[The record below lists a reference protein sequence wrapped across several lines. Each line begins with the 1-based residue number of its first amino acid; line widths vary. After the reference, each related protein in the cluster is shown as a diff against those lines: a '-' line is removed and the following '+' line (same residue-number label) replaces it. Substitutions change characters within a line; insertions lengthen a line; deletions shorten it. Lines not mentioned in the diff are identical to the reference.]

1 MRRTFPQLRAET
13 AKLVERAHEKN
24 SWPALEIDGMLL
36 LQAPSL
42 AGKRLKHAFTTRK
55 GGNTPPPFDTFNL
68 GRHDAAIDYWEDA
81 LANRKKL
88 CAGLEIPYAELRVP
102 GQVHSKRVV
111 FAEDA
116 QQLKEVDAVATVS
129 SDVPILLHY
138 ADCVPIIIF
147 DPRRSALAVVHA
159 GWRGT
164 AAMIAS
170 EAVTALVNRA
180 GSEAWDLIAA
190 VGPAI
195 GSCCYPTSAEA
206 AKSLASTVTDGELFI
221 TLRDGQPCPDLQAIN
236 AMQLLERGLSIVD
249 VSDQCTA
256 CNSGLFYSHRKSG
269 GITGRQGA
277 IACLI

>member
-1 MRRTFPQLRAET
+1 MRAET
-13 AKLVERAHEKN
+13 AKLVDRAHEKI
-24 SWPALEIDGMLL
+24 SWQMVDANGMLL
-36 LQAPSL
+36 LQAPCF
-42 AGKRLKHAFTTRK
+42 AGQRLKHAFTTRK
-55 GGNTPPPFDTFNL
+55 GGNTPAPFDNFNL
-68 GRHDAAIDYWEDA
+68 GRHDAAIDHWNDA
-81 LANRKKL
+81 MENRKKL
-88 CAGLEIPYAELRVP
+88 CEALDMPFGNLRVP

-170 EAVTALVNRA
+170 EAVTALMNRA

-206 AKSLASTVTDGELFI
+206 AKSLASTITDGELFI
-221 TLRDGQPCPDLQAIN
+221 TLRDGQPCPDLRAIN
-236 AMQLLERGLSIVD
+236 AMQLLERGLNVVE
-249 VSDQCTA
+249 VSDLCTS
-256 CNSGLFYSHRKSG
+256 CNPDLFYSHRQSG

-277 IACLI
+277 IASLI

>member
-1 MRRTFPQLRAET
+1 MRFET
-13 AKLVERAHEKN
+13 AKLVEKAYEKS
-24 SWPALEIDGMLL
+24 SWPTVEIDGLQL

-42 AGKRLKHAFTTRK
+42 TGKRLKHAFTTRK
-55 GGNTPPPFDTFNL
+55 GGNTPAPFDSFNL
-68 GRHDAAIDYWEDA
+68 GRHDAAVDHWNDA
-81 LANRKKL
+81 LENRKKL
-88 CAGLEIPYAELRVP
+88 CSALDVPFADLRVP

-111 FAEDA
+111 FAEDS

-129 SDVPILLHY
+129 SNVPVLLHY

-170 EAVTALVNRA
+170 EAVTALVTRA

-221 TLRDGQPCPDLQAIN
+221 TLRDGQPCPDLRAIN
-236 AMQLLERGLSIVD
+236 AMQLLERGLSVVD
-249 VSDQCTA
+249 VSDLCTA
-256 CNSGLFYSHRKSG
+256 CNPDIFYSHRQSG
-269 GITGRQGA
+269 GQTGRQGA

>member
-1 MRRTFPQLRAET
+1 MRRPFTPLRSET
-13 AKLVERAHEKN
+13 AKLVEKAHEK
-24 SWPALEIDGMLL
+24 STWQTIEIDGMLL
-36 LQAPSL
+36 LQAPCL
-42 AGKRLKHAFTTRK
+42 TGQRLKHAFTTRK
-55 GGNTPPPFDTFNL
+55 GGNTPAPFDTFNL
-68 GRHDAAIDYWEDA
+68 GRHDAAVDHWNDA
-81 LANRKKL
+81 VTNRKKL
-88 CAGLEIPYAELRVP
+88 CSALGMPFADLRVP

-111 FAEDA
+111 FAEDSP
-116 QQLKEVDAVATVS
+116 QLKEVDAVATVS
-129 SDVPILLHY
+129 SNVPILLHY

-170 EAVTALVNRA
+170 EAVTALVTRA

-221 TLRDGQPCPDLQAIN
+221 TLRDRQPCPDLRAIN
-236 AMQLLERGLSIVD
+236 AMQLLERGLSVVD
-249 VSDQCTA
+249 VSDLCTA
-256 CNSGLFYSHRKSG
+256 CNPDLFYSHRQSG
-269 GITGRQGA
+269 GQTGRQGA

>member
-1 MRRTFPQLRAET
+1 MQ
-13 AKLVERAHEKN
+13 
-24 SWPALEIDGMLL
+24 L
-36 LQAPSL
+36 LQAPGL
-42 AGKRLKHAFTTRK
+42 TGQRLKHAFTTRK
-55 GGNTPPPFDTFNL
+55 GGDTPAPFDSFNL
-68 GRHDAAIDYWEDA
+68 GRHDAAVDHWDDA
-81 LANRKKL
+81 VANRKKL
-88 CAGLEIPYAELRVP
+88 CAALGMPFNELRVP

-129 SDVPILLHY
+129 SSVPVLLHY

-170 EAVTALVNRA
+170 EAVTALVTRA

-195 GSCCYPTSAEA
+195 GSCCYPTSADA

-221 TLRDGQPCPDLQAIN
+221 TLRDGQPCPDLRAIN
-236 AMQLLERGLSIVD
+236 AMQLLERGISTVD
-249 VSDQCTA
+249 VSDLCTA
-256 CNSGLFYSHRKSG
+256 CNPQLFYSHRQSG
-269 GITGRQGA
+269 GLTGRQGA

>member
-1 MRRTFPQLRAET
+1 M
-13 AKLVERAHEKN
+13 
-24 SWPALEIDGMLL
+24 
-36 LQAPSL
+36 
-42 AGKRLKHAFTTRK
+42 
-55 GGNTPPPFDTFNL
+55 PFN
-68 GRHDAAIDYWEDA
+68 
-81 LANRKKL
+81 
-88 CAGLEIPYAELRVP
+88 ELRVP

-116 QQLKEVDAVATVS
+116 HQLKEVDAVATVS
-129 SDVPILLHY
+129 SNVPVLLHY

-170 EAVTALVNRA
+170 EAVTALVTRA

-195 GSCCYPTSAEA
+195 GSCCYPTSFEA

-221 TLRDGQPCPDLQAIN
+221 TLRDGQPCPDLRAIN
-236 AMQLLERGLSIVD
+236 AMQLLERGISTVD
-249 VSDQCTA
+249 VSDLCTA
-256 CNSGLFYSHRKSG
+256 CNPQLFYSHRQSG
-269 GITGRQGA
+269 GLTGRQGA

>member
-1 MRRTFPQLRAET
+1 MRQET
-13 AKLVERAHEKN
+13 AKLVERAHDK
-24 SWPALEIDGMLL
+24 STWKMVDRDGLTL

-42 AGKRLKHAFTTRK
+42 MGKRLSHAFSTRH
-55 GGNTPPPFDTFNL
+55 GGNTPKPFDSFNL

-81 LANRKKL
+81 VINRKKL
-88 CAGLEIPYAELRVP
+88 CSALDIPDGNLRVP

-111 FAEDA
+111 FAEDTT
-116 QQLKEVDAVATVS
+116 QLKEVDAVATLS
-129 SDVPILLHY
+129 SNVPILLNF

-147 DPRRSALAVVHA
+147 DPRRSAIAVVHA

-164 AAMIAS
+164 AAMIVS
-170 EAVTALVNRA
+170 EAVTALVTRA

-206 AKSLASTVTDGELFI
+206 AKSLVSTVTDGELFI
-221 TLRDGQPCPDLQAIN
+221 TLRDGQPCPDLRAIN
-236 AMQLLERGLSIVD
+236 AMQLLERGVSTVD
-249 VSDQCTA
+249 VSDLCTA
-256 CNSGLFYSHRKSG
+256 CNPDLFYSHRQSG